1 MLYISSSNIKTISV
15 SRNTNKSG
23 EKMLNT
29 HQLNVFVVATETLNF
44 TKTAKRLHLTQSSV
58 SQHIK
63 ALEQKLGMALFAR
76 RGRTLEITDAGKY
89 FLPMAREIVDNS
101 IRAAEQMEL
110 LKEEV
115 HGHLVVGCITAPGK
129 YVLPSL
135 LAEFHKK
142 YPKVRISCE
151 VLPMNMTMDGLS
163 NGSTHFAFTNVDA
176 LDHRSAEFQLYLK
189 EPIDLI
195 VHPEHPWAEQ
205 GVISVDELRSGQFI
219 MREKDSGT
227 YMNVKSALK
236 DVGLDIENLDTI
248 MEMGSAEGAVLAV
261 QQNLGVSF
269 VSKMVHRQISRDK
282 VVPVQIEGVE
292 ILQNIYFGRQ
302 TSKPSNNAQAA
313 FWEFINNLDK
323 SVFEEGI
330 Y

>member
-1 MLYISSSNIKTISV
+1 
-15 SRNTNKSG
+15 
-23 EKMLNT
+23 MLNP

-44 TKTAKRLHLTQSSV
+44 TQTAKRLHLTQSSV

-63 ALEQKLGMALFAR
+63 ALEQKLEMDLFAR
-76 RGRTLEITDAGKY
+76 RGRTLEITEAGKI
-89 FLPMAREIVDNS
+89 FLPMAREIVENS

-115 HGHLVVGCITAPGK
+115 HGHLVVGCVTAPGK

-151 VLPMNMTMDGLS
+151 VLPLNMTMDGLS
-163 NGSTHFAFTNVDA
+163 NGSTHFAFTNLDA
-176 LDHRSAEFQLYLK
+176 LDNKSAEFQLYLV
-189 EPIDLI
+189 EPIDMI
-195 VHPEHPWAEQ
+195 VHPEHPWSKK
-205 GVISVDELRSGQFI
+205 GSISIDELSSGQFI
-219 MREKDSGT
+219 MRDKTSGT
-227 YMNVKSALK
+227 YLNVKRALK
-236 DVGLDIENLDTI
+236 DAGLDIENLATI
-248 MEMGSAEGAVLAV
+248 MEMGSSEGALLSV

-269 VSKMVHRQISRDK
+269 VSKMVHRKISNDD
-282 VVPVQIEGVE
+282 VVPVKIEGVE

-302 TSKPSNNAQAA
+302 TSKPSNSAQAA
-313 FWEFINNLDK
+313 FWKFINNLDK
-323 SVFEEGI
+323 SVFQDAI

>member
-1 MLYISSSNIKTISV
+1 
-15 SRNTNKSG
+15 
-23 EKMLNT
+23 MLNP

-63 ALEQKLGMALFAR
+63 ALEQKLGMELFVR
-76 RGRTLEITDAGKY
+76 SGRVLEITDAGKV
-89 FLPMAREIVDNS
+89 FLPMAREIVNS
-101 IRAAEQMEL
+101 SIKAAEQMEL

-115 HGHLVVGCITAPGK
+115 HGHLVVGCVTAPGK

-135 LAEFHKK
+135 LVEFHRK

-151 VLPMNMTMDGLS
+151 VFPLKMTMDGLS
-163 NGSTHFAFTNVDA
+163 NGSTHFAFTNLDA
-176 LDHRSAEFQLYLK
+176 LDHQSAEFKLYLV

-195 VHPEHPWAEQ
+195 VQLEHPWAKK
-205 GVISVDELRSGQFI
+205 GSISIDELRAGQFI
-219 MREKDSGT
+219 MRDRDSGT
-227 YMNVKSALK
+227 YMNVKRALK
-236 DVGLDIENLDTI
+236 DAGLDIESLDTI
-248 MEMGSAEGAVLAV
+248 MEMGSSEGAVLAV

-269 VSKMVHRQISRDK
+269 VSKLIHRQISRDK

-313 FWEFINNLDK
+313 FWKFINDLDK
-323 SVFEEGI
+323 SVFQKGM